1 MASSDR
7 SCSVRSEPPGWSVDD
22 GFCAADGLGRPAV
35 TLANPAG
42 LWLLTALIGVIALH
56 LLKPRRADTVV
67 SSGMLWESETVG
79 ATAASPWQRLRPT
92 VDLLLQ
98 MLAVILAALALANP
112 VARSE
117 AALAA
122 HTVVVIDTSASMGA
136 LDGSPD
142 RLADAKQE
150 AIDLWDELPDGGVAS
165 LVVGGP
171 VPRVAVTSTG
181 DRARFEAA
189 EAAVEL
195 SDGPIDLDGA
205 MALADGLETAEQT
218 IGIVLL
224 SDGQHGDDS
233 LRALPSGVTHRRIGE
248 ADVNRAI
255 TSLSAVPNDDGLLVT
270 ASVAATGGPTATVPI
285 RFDVDGATQAVE
297 EVEVGVDEP
306 VAVQVQ
312 LPAGDRVVARLGGE
326 DLLAVDDTAY
336 ALARQKRSVA
346 VSIEGA
352 DDPFMEALVVS
363 LPGVTVV
370 DPAEVVPDVSIFV
383 GVDVP
388 EDLARPFW
396 AIAPPSGFAGVEP
409 AGTVEQ
415 PVPTLIRTGDRLLT
429 GLDLSRLRLV
439 EAQRLNA
446 PTAEALVGAEGAPL
460 VLRGQRSGLPFVYF
474 GFELGNSSLPLDVGF
489 PVLGDRII
497 QELAGSSV
505 VPASL
510 RVGQEL
516 SPPAGRNAV
525 VTNPRGG
532 EVFLAAGLGST
543 TLDRPGFW
551 TVTPEDG
558 QTVTVAVALP
568 AAESNLAPL
577 PVPASEPRLL
587 RANEEPPTSE
597 QSWRWLVLVALVA
610 VIAVEWWRWLPKAG
624 VPRWQRRTA
633 NGLRGAALACI
644 ALSLVGFSIPLP
656 ANEVATVFVVDRSDS
671 VGPRGIAAADAFVA
685 DAIDQRIEVN
695 ESARSAVVISAD
707 GSRVE
712 QLLRDRDRTNTASF
726 VEIDQDRSDLASGL
740 RLAGAMLPDDSK
752 KRVVVLS
759 DGRATS
765 GNAVAEAAHLA
776 ERGVAV
782 DYVLIDEGSGSD
794 ASVASVRAPSTVDD
808 GEAVVI
814 EATLNSTVAQPAVV
828 TLRRNGEIVGSTEV
842 DLNQGNTAV
851 SLRDT
856 PPVGG
861 LVAYD
866 VSVSVALD
874 DQTRND
880 VGRTAVLVEGPARV
894 LLVSG
899 STGAARS
906 LRQALES
913 SSIVVDEVVPA
924 QIPALDR
931 LAGYQA
937 AVLVDVSAD
946 DLSERQM
953 LDLAAMTRDLGRGL
967 VTVGGPKSYGMG
979 SYKDSTLESV
989 LPVIS
994 DVLDPQ
1000 RRRTVAQVFA
1010 IDTSESMGNCHCAED
1025 GSMDDRIAGGVTK
1038 TDIARAG
1045 AARAIDALSADDE
1058 IGILGIDTNTQWL
1071 LDLQQIPSDEIIQ
1084 SGLAKV
1090 TPAGDTNL
1098 KATLVDAAEQLR
1110 GSEAGLKHIIL
1121 FSDGFTPT
1129 GNMEEL
1135 RKDAASLFDEGITVS
1150 VVGTG
1155 EGAAAELR
1163 AIAEAG
1169 GGRFYPGR
1177 DLARIPEILVQESV
1191 IASRSFINEG
1201 EFYPTIT
1208 ASSSVTDPIDS
1219 TPPLFGFVA
1228 TTAKPSARTLMV
1240 VGDEEDPLLASWQTG
1255 LGRAT
1260 SWTSDAE
1267 LRWTQAWPD
1276 WDGYVS
1282 FWTRLVRD
1290 TFPIDTG
1297 GSVRATIDGD
1307 QLDIRVELPADDAP
1321 ADEPV
1326 TDQAQARSGTGGA
1339 AVTVTDPDGVQR
1351 QVELTPAGDGV
1362 YVGSTSVSSA
1372 GSYAVGAS
1380 VVTGSGTS
1388 ALGSDLATLSYAAEY
1403 LPSPVNENLLA
1414 AVSNAAGGRGAI
1426 TAAQAFDGE
1435 SLESST
1441 RSIPLAGW
1449 LLAIGVGAWLASLVF
1464 SRLWIAGSVPQ
1475 PSGSTLRRSSRSGS
1489 QSSSQSSSAR
1499 SADAPAKTGSGK
1511 PGSVE
1516 RGRRASSSQPPVP
1529 PPDPDAPQAPPS
1541 SMSELL
1547 KAKRERR

>member
-1 MASSDR
+1 MT
-7 SCSVRSEPPGWSVDD
+7 
-22 GFCAADGLGRPAV
+22 F
-35 TLANPAG
+35 ANPAG

-67 SSGMLWESETVG
+67 SSELLWESETVG
-79 ATAASPWQRLRPT
+79 ATAATPWQRLKPT
-92 VDLLLQ
+92 VNLLLQ
-98 MLAVILAALALANP
+98 ILAVILAALALANP

-117 AALAA
+117 AGLAA
-122 HTVVVIDTSASMGA
+122 HTVVVLDASASMGA

-142 RLADAKQE
+142 RLSDAKQLAVE
-150 AIDLWDELPDGGVAS
+150 LWDELPDGGVAS

-171 VPRVAVTSTG
+171 NPRVAVTSTAER
-181 DRARFEAA
+181 DTFAA
-189 EAAVEL
+189 AVAAVEL

-224 SDGQHGDDS
+224 SDGQHSDDS
-233 LRALPSGVTHRRIGE
+233 LRTLPSGVTHRRIGQS
-248 ADVNRAI
+248 DVNRAI
-255 TSLSAVPNDDGLLVT
+255 TSLSAVPTEDGLQVT
-270 ASVAATGGPTATVPI
+270 ATVVATGGPTATVPL

-297 EVEVGVDEP
+297 EVEVGVSEP
-306 VAVQVQ
+306 VTVQ
-312 LPAGDRVVARLGGE
+312 LQLPPGDQVIARLGGE
-326 DLLAVDDTAY
+326 DLLAIDDTAY

-346 VSIEGA
+346 VSVEGA
-352 DDPFMEALVVS
+352 SDPFVEALVAS

-388 EDLARPFW
+388 DDIARPFW
-396 AIAPPSGFAGVEP
+396 AIAPPSGFAGVA
-409 AGTVEQ
+409 AGAVVEQ
-415 PVPTLIRTGDRLLT
+415 PVPTLIRTSDRLLT

-439 EAQRLNA
+439 EAQRVSA
-446 PTAEALVGAEGAPL
+446 PTADTLVAAEGAPL
-460 VLRGQRSGLPFVYF
+460 ILRGQRSGLPFVYF
-474 GFELGNSSLPLDVGF
+474 AFELANSSLPLDVGF

-497 QELAGSSV
+497 QELAGSTV

-525 VTNPRGG
+525 VTNPRGS
-532 EVFLAAGLGST
+532 EIFLAAGLGST
-543 TLDRPGFW
+543 SLDRPGFW

-568 AAESNLAPL
+568 ASESELTPL
-577 PVPASEPRLL
+577 PVPDSEPRLL

-597 QSWRWLVLVALVA
+597 RSWRWLVLLALAA
-610 VIAVEWWRWLPKAG
+610 VIAIEWWRWLPTAG

-633 NGLRGAALACI
+633 NVLRAAALGCI
-644 ALSLVGFSIPLP
+644 ALSLIGLAIPIP
-656 ANEVATVFVVDRSDS
+656 TNEVATVFVVDRSDS
-671 VGPRGIAAADAFVA
+671 VGPRGIGAAERFVEE
-685 DAIDQRIEVN
+685 AIEARIEGN
-695 ESARSAVVISAD
+695 DSARSAVVISAD

-726 VEIDQDRSDLASGL
+726 VEIDQDRTDLASGL

-765 GNAVAEAAHLA
+765 GNALAEAAHLA
-776 ERGVAV
+776 ERGVAI
-782 DYVLIDEGSGSD
+782 DYVLIDESSGSD
-794 ASVASVRAPSTVDD
+794 ASVAAVRAPSVVDD
-808 GEAVVI
+808 GESVVI
-814 EATLNSTVAQPAVV
+814 EATLYSTVAQPAVV

-842 DLNQGNTAV
+842 QLNEGNTAV

-861 LVAYD
+861 LVSYD

-894 LLVSG
+894 LVVSG
-899 STGAARS
+899 ATGAAQS
-906 LRQALES
+906 LVGALES
-913 SSIVVDEVVPA
+913 SSIVVEEALPG

-937 AVLVDVSAD
+937 VVLVDVTAD
-946 DLSERQM
+946 DLTEKQM
-953 LDLAAMTRDLGRGL
+953 IDLTAMTRDLGRGL
-967 VTVGGPKSYGMG
+967 VTVGGPQSYGMG
-979 SYKDSTLESV
+979 GYKDSTLESV

-1025 GSMDDRIAGGVTK
+1025 GRMDDRIAGGVTK

-1045 AARAIDALSADDE
+1045 AARAIDALNADDE

-1071 LDLQQIPSDEIIQ
+1071 LDLQQIPSDDIIQ
-1084 SGLAKV
+1084 AGLAQV

-1098 KATLVDAAEQLR
+1098 QATLVDAAEQLR
-1110 GSEAGLKHIIL
+1110 NSDAGLKHIIL
-1121 FSDGFTPT
+1121 FSDGFTPS
-1129 GNMEEL
+1129 GNMDEL
-1135 RKDAASLFDEGITVS
+1135 RKDAAALFDEGITVS

-1155 EGAAAELR
+1155 EGSANELR
-1163 AIAEAG
+1163 DIAEAG

-1201 EFYPTIT
+1201 EFFPTIT
-1208 ASSSVTDPIDS
+1208 ASSTVTDPLDS

-1240 VGDEEDPLLASWQTG
+1240 IGDEQDPLLATWQIG
-1255 LGRAT
+1255 LGRAS

-1276 WDGYVS
+1276 WEGYVS
-1282 FWTRLVRD
+1282 FWSRLVRD
-1290 TFPIDTG
+1290 TFPIDAG

-1307 QLDIRVELPADDAP
+1307 QLDIRVEVPGDDAVG
-1321 ADEPV
+1321 A
-1326 TDQAQARSGTGGA
+1326 GA
-1339 AVTVTDPDGVQR
+1339 AGSGPGAVTVNVTDPDGVQR
-1351 QVELTPAGDGV
+1351 TVELTPAGDDV

-1380 VVTGSGTS
+1380 VVGSSGTT
-1388 ALGSDLATLSYAAEY
+1388 AVGSDLATLSYAAEY
-1403 LPSPVNENLLA
+1403 LPSPVNEALLA
-1414 AVSNAAGGRGAI
+1414 SISQTGGGRGAI
-1426 TAAQAFDGE
+1426 TAAQAFDGD
-1435 SLESST
+1435 SLDSTT
-1441 RSIPLAGW
+1441 RSVPLAGW
-1449 LLAIGVGAWLASLVF
+1449 LLIIAIVTWLASLVF

-1475 PSGSTLRRSSRSGS
+1475 PSAGRLGSLPGLGSLARRSGS
-1489 QSSSQSSSAR
+1489 SR
-1499 SADAPAKTGSGK
+1499 GSGRQGGDDSSG
-1511 PGSVE
+1511 PGDDPSPDGSDGD
-1516 RGRRASSSQPPVP
+1516 RPDSGHRATAGAGETPVP

-1547 KAKRERR
+1547 KAKRDRR